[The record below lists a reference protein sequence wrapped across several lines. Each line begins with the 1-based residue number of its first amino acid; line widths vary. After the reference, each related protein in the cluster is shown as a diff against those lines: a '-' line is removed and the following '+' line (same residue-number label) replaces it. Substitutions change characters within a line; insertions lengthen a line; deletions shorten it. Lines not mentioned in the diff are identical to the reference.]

1 MTDSKEGALSRWSR
15 RKQEARTV
23 QQPEDG
29 TAVAAPE
36 SRAPLPDAGPRPVDA
51 SLDVANLR
59 EGAAV
64 AEDEAPLPDIE
75 TLNYESDYSGF
86 LRETVSDDLRR
97 RALRKLWASNPLLA
111 NLDGLNDYDLD
122 YTIPEM
128 QDLAAQAAEDLRRG
142 TKRKSLSDL
151 RLEERDRKR
160 GQTPIDRRGKP
171 RKIESPAGEDADLEQ
186 DRAEPERAGLTKADS
201 PHEQG

>member
-1 MTDSKEGALSRWSR
+1 MVQDREGVLSRWSR
-15 RKQEARTV
+15 RKRGQVLDANEEPLPA
-23 QQPEDG
+23 E
-29 TAVAAPE
+29 AVADEAALAE
-36 SRAPLPDAGPRPVDA
+36 EPDAG
-51 SLDVANLR
+51 
-59 EGAAV
+59 G
-64 AEDEAPLPDIE
+64 DEERMLTEADLPDIE
-75 TLNYESDYSGF
+75 SLDYGSDFSAF
-86 LRETVSDDLRR
+86 LQKNVPIHLHKM
-97 RALRKLWASNPLLA
+97 AMRKLWLSDPVIA